1 MSNHQ
6 FLELQERSKVMLQDN
21 RWKASLSLAY
31 YFSVGKS
38 FRGERFLE
46 NEDSDRGAI

>member
-1 MSNHQ
+1 
-6 FLELQERSKVMLQDN
+6 MLRDN
-21 RWKASLSLAY
+21 RWKASLSLTY